1 MATNAEVAAAFEELA
16 VLSEILGANVFK
28 VNAFRKAARA
38 VEALSGEAT
47 AMSVAELKEIDG
59 LGASTA
65 AKVHEFAEKRSMAEL
80 EELRAQV
87 PAGLKEV
94 LAIQGI
100 GPKTARA
107 LWLDAGV
114 VDLASLKKAIEAG
127 AVEKLPRMGAKTI
140 ANMKEAIAF
149 AESSRGRVRIAEA
162 LPLAERLVAE
172 LARLPFVERVAYAG
186 SLRRGKE
193 TIGDIDILA
202 SSTDPA
208 TLMEAFRTR
217 DEVAKVLASGETKT
231 SVMTTTGVQVDLR
244 VVPLDRFGAALQYFT
259 GSKEHNVALRERAVA
274 RGFRLNEYGLFRI
287 GGKVGKEGPVA
298 DDAEPAAAREEKD
311 IYAAL
316 GLDWMEP
323 TLREDRGE
331 IAAFEHGAKHVAVV
345 TLGDIKAELHS
356 HTTASDGAMSIDE
369 LVEAALARGFHT
381 IAITD
386 HSKSQ
391 FQANGLDEKRLRA
404 HIKAIHEARARHPKV
419 RIWAGS
425 EVDILADGSLDYSDE
440 LLAELDWVVA
450 SPHNALKQEP
460 RAATDRLLRAIAH
473 PLVHVIGHPTGR
485 IVNGRP
491 GLEPAMNEIFAAA
504 REHGTALEINAHHMR
519 LDLRDVHVKGAVDA
533 GCMLAIDCDVHGRED
548 FDELRY
554 GILTAQRGWLP
565 KAQCLNCLDRDAL
578 EAWRVARRS
587 AKPLGAAKPQASLS
601 S

>member
-38 VEALSGEAT
+38 VEGLPGEAA
-47 AMSVAELKEIDG
+47 AMSVVELKEIDG

-65 AKVHEFAEKRSMAEL
+65 AKVHEFAEKKTMSEL

-87 PAGLKEV
+87 PPGVKEV

-107 LWLDAGV
+107 LWVDAGV
-114 VDLASLKKAIEAG
+114 VDLASLKKAIESG
-127 AVEKLPRMGAKTI
+127 AVAKLPRMGAKTI
-140 ANMKEAIAF
+140 ANMTEAIAF

-162 LPLAERLVAE
+162 MPLAERMVAE
-172 LARLPFVERVAYAG
+172 LGRLPFVERVAYAG

-202 SSTDPA
+202 SSKEPA
-208 TLMEAFRTR
+208 KLMEAFRTR

-231 SVMTTTGVQVDLR
+231 SVQTTTGVQVDLR

-259 GSKEHNVALRERAVA
+259 GSKEHNVALRERAIS
-274 RGFRLNEYGLFRI
+274 RGFKLNEYGLF
-287 GGKVGKEGPVA
+287 KVGADGAVA
-298 DDAEPAAAREEKD
+298 DGAEPAAAREEKD

-323 TLREDRGE
+323 TMREDRGE
-331 IAAFEHGAKHVAVV
+331 IAAFEIGAKHVAVV
-345 TLGDIKAELHS
+345 TLADIKAELHS

-404 HIKAIHEARARHPKV
+404 HIKAIHEARARHPKIQ
-419 RIWAGS
+419 IWAGS
-425 EVDILADGSLDYSDE
+425 EVDILSDGSLDYDDE
-440 LLAELDWVVA
+440 LLGELDWVVA
-450 SPHNALKQEP
+450 SPHAALKQEP
-460 RAATDRLLRAIAH
+460 RAATDRLLKAIAH

-491 GLEPAMNEIFAAA
+491 GLEPAMNELFAAA
-504 REHGTALEINAHHMR
+504 KEHGTALEINAHHMR

-554 GILTAQRGWLP
+554 GVMTAQRGWLP
-565 KAQCLNCLDRDAL
+565 KTQCLNCMDAKSLD
-578 EAWRVARRS
+578 AWRRS
-587 AKPLGAAKPQASLS
+587 
-601 S
+601 